1 MKVLVTGGAGYI
13 GSHVARLLSQ
23 RGDEVIIIDD
33 LSTGLRKRSDVEII
47 QHGLGESSSVEELVS
62 IFELHKPEAVIHLAA
77 RKQVGES
84 VQQPEAYYL
93 SNVAGMAQLLLAMKH
108 TGVKNLIFSSSA
120 ATYGTPDLDQ
130 VTEDTIARPINPYG
144 ETKLVGEWMAKNAQ
158 TWGLRSISL
167 RYFNVAGA
175 GWPDLAD
182 TAALN
187 LIPIVL
193 ENLAQ
198 SESPTVF
205 GDDYKTQD
213 GSCIRDYVHV
223 MDLATAHLAAL
234 DELGK
239 NEEIKQPVLNVGTGA
254 GTSVF
259 EVLDEIKRVSGID
272 FETRVHPRRP
282 GDPARLVADVS
293 LIEKTLG
300 WKAEFGLREII
311 ESSFEAKK

>member
-1 MKVLVTGGAGYI
+1 MTGGAGYI

-33 LSTGLRKRSDVEII
+33 LSTGIKKRSDVEII
-47 QHGLGESSSVEELVS
+47 QLGLGGSSSVEELVS

>member
-1 MKVLVTGGAGYI
+1 
-13 GSHVARLLSQ
+13 
-23 RGDEVIIIDD
+23 
-33 LSTGLRKRSDVEII
+33 
-47 QHGLGESSSVEELVS
+47 
-62 IFELHKPEAVIHLAA
+62 
-77 RKQVGES
+77 
-84 VQQPEAYYL
+84 
-93 SNVAGMAQLLLAMKH
+93 
-108 TGVKNLIFSSSA
+108 
-120 ATYGTPDLDQ
+120 
-130 VTEDTIARPINPYG
+130 
-144 ETKLVGEWMAKNAQ
+144 MAKNAQ